1 MKICICEKHNIPFLM
16 YTVKSKYING
26 DDFHDYSLLEF
37 CVSDVNNDFISYKL
51 FRVSEGGGR
60 SSTDLGN
67 QARSLPQPTYLD
79 HRDGRVSIFRAIL
92 ACIFFI

>member
-37 CVSDVNNDFISYKL
+37 CVSNVNNDFILYKL
-51 FRVSEGGGR
+51 FRVRVEVAAPQTWGTRPGPFP
-60 SSTDLGN
+60 N
-67 QARSLPQPTYLD
+67 QPT
-79 HRDGRVSIFRAIL
+79 
-92 ACIFFI
+92 